1 MRGLRIYAGSVT
13 AALALAVYL
22 MLSQGQDLLKVILV
36 YVCFIFIPSYL
47 VPYWIYKEEDD
58 EDTERDGA

>member
-1 MRGLRIYAGSVT
+1 MRGLRVYAGSVT

-22 MLSQGQDLLKVILV
+22 MLSQGEDLMKVAIV
-36 YVCFIFIPSYL
+36 YTCFIFLPSYL
-47 VPYWIYKEEDD
+47 IPYWLYKEEDD